1 MPSSKKQASINLLI
15 KDEFGESF
23 SEQLLTWILSYG
35 RYIIIITQIVVLSV
49 FFLRFKIDREH
60 TDLRE
65 LVSQQQSIL
74 ETLTDNEEEIRKVQ
88 TRLSNIKQISE
99 NNDAIIKVILYLQ
112 KHTPTDTVYS
122 NLTLDKERI
131 TFNATS
137 LNLRSFS
144 YLLRE
149 LQNEQKFSDV
159 TLENI
164 LRRDNGRVEFKI
176 SAKIKISEFI

>member
-1 MPSSKKQASINLLI
+1 MSSSKKQASINLLI

-23 SEQLLTWILSYG
+23 SEQLLAWILTYG

-65 LVSQQQSIL
+65 LVSQQQNIL
-74 ETLTDNEEEIRKVQ
+74 ESMSDNEGEIRRIQ

-99 NNDAIIKVILYLQ
+99 NQDALIKIILYLQ
-112 KHTPTDTVYS
+112 KHTPTDTIYS
-122 NLTLDKERI
+122 NLTLDKEKI

-144 YLLRE
+144 FLLRE
-149 LQNEQKFSDV
+149 LQNEQKFYDV
-159 TLENI
+159 SLENI
-164 LRRDNGRVEFKI
+164 LRRENGRVEFKI
-176 SAKIKISEFI
+176 SARIKIKEFI